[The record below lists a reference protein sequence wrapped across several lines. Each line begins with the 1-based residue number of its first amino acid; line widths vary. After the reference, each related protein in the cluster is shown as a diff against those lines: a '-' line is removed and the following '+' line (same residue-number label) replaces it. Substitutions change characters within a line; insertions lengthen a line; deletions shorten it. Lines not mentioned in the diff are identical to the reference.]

1 MTISGVVVLVIIA
14 ECVFW
19 VVFGKVIWG
28 RLNNVSEKTF

>member
-1 MTISGVVVLVIIA
+1 MTISGVVGLVIIA

-28 RLNNVSEKTF
+28 RINNVSKETF